1 MNDVQTNSSNQPSM
15 ATLVQGIV
23 NDVGEL
29 IKHEVRFARKEIE
42 TDLNKVRN
50 GAVIL
55 GIGVAAG
62 LVGFVLLSLMFV
74 HLLHWA
80 NVPADRVADL
90 SRLPLWAC
98 YAIVSAVFL
107 VAGTAFAYAGVSR
120 LARVNPL
127 PDQTAQTVQENV
139 SWIANKTASSK

>member
-1 MNDVQTNSSNQPSM
+1 MNDAQTTANQPSM

-23 NDVGEL
+23 NDIGTL
-29 IKHEVRFARKEIE
+29 IKQEVRFARKEVE
-42 TDLNKVRN
+42 SDLNKVRN

-62 LVGFVLLSLMFV
+62 LVGFLLLSLMFV

-80 NVPADRVADL
+80 NLPADHVNADP

-98 YAIVSAVFL
+98 FAIMSAIFL
-107 VAGTAFAYAGVSR
+107 VAGTAFGMVGASR

-127 PDQTAQTVQENV
+127 PDQTVQNVQENV

>member
-1 MNDVQTNSSNQPSM
+1 MNDVQTNNNQPSM

-23 NDVGEL
+23 NDIGEL
-29 IKHEVRFARKEIE
+29 IKHEMRFARKEIE
-42 TDLNKVRN
+42 TDLAKVRN

-62 LVGFVLLSLMFV
+62 LVGFVMLSLMFV

-90 SRLPLWAC
+90 SHLPLWAC

-107 VAGTAFAYAGVSR
+107 VAGTAFGYAGVSR

-127 PDQTAQTVQENV
+127 PDKTVQNVQENV
-139 SWIANKTASSK
+139 SWIANKTASSN

>member
-1 MNDVQTNSSNQPSM
+1 MNDAQTTANQPSM

-23 NDVGEL
+23 NDVGTL
-29 IKHEVRFARKEIE
+29 IKQEVRFARKEIE
-42 TDLNKVRN
+42 SDLNKVRN

-62 LVGFVLLSLMFV
+62 LVGFLLLSLMFV

-80 NVPADRVADL
+80 NLPADRVDP

-98 YAIVSAVFL
+98 FAIMSAIFL
-107 VAGTAFAYAGVSR
+107 VAGTAFGMVGASR

-127 PDQTAQTVQENV
+127 PDQTVQNVQENV

>member
-1 MNDVQTNSSNQPSM
+1 MNDAQTTTNQPSM

-23 NDVGEL
+23 NDIGTL
-29 IKHEVRFARKEIE
+29 IKQEVRFARKEVE
-42 TDLNKVRN
+42 SDLNKVRN

-62 LVGFVLLSLMFV
+62 LVGFLLLSLMFV

-80 NVPADRVADL
+80 NMPAEAEP

-98 YAIVSAVFL
+98 FAIVSAIFL
-107 VAGTAFAYAGVSR
+107 VAGTAFGMVGASR

-127 PDQTAQTVQENV
+127 PDQTVQNVQENV

>member
-1 MNDVQTNSSNQPSM
+1 MNDVQTNSSQPSM

-23 NDVGEL
+23 NDIGEL

-42 TDLNKVRN
+42 TDLSRLRN

-74 HLLHWA
+74 YLLHWA
-80 NVPADRVADL
+80 NVPADQVADH

-98 YAIVSAVFL
+98 YAIMSAIFL
-107 VAGTAFAYAGVSR
+107 VAGTAFGMAGAAR
-120 LARVNPL
+120 LAKVNPL
-127 PDQTAQTVQENV
+127 PDKTVENVQENV

>member
-1 MNDVQTNSSNQPSM
+1 MNDVQTNNNQPSM

-23 NDVGEL
+23 NDIGEL

-50 GAVIL
+50 GAMIL
-55 GIGVAAG
+55 GIGVMAG

-80 NVPADRVADL
+80 NVPPDRVADL
-90 SRLPLWAC
+90 SSLPLWAC

-107 VAGTAFAYAGVSR
+107 VAGTTFGYAGVSR

-127 PDQTAQTVQENV
+127 PDQTVQTVQENV

>member
-1 MNDVQTNSSNQPSM
+1 MNDVKTNSNDQPSM

-23 NDVGEL
+23 NDIGEL

-55 GIGVAAG
+55 GIGVMAG

-80 NVPADRVADL
+80 NVPADQVADL

>member
-1 MNDVQTNSSNQPSM
+1 MNDAQTTANQPSM

-23 NDVGEL
+23 NDVGTL
-29 IKHEVRFARKEIE
+29 IKQEVRFARKEIE
-42 TDLNKVRN
+42 SDLNKVRN

-62 LVGFVLLSLMFV
+62 LVGFLLLSLMFV

-80 NVPADRVADL
+80 NLPADHADP

-98 YAIVSAVFL
+98 FAIMSAVFL
-107 VAGTAFAYAGVSR
+107 VAGTAFGMVGASR

-127 PDQTAQTVQENV
+127 PDQTVQNVQENV

>member
-1 MNDVQTNSSNQPSM
+1 MNDAQTTTNQPGM

-23 NDVGEL
+23 NDIGTL
-29 IKHEVRFARKEIE
+29 IKQEVRFARKELE
-42 TDLNKVRN
+42 SDLNKVRN

-55 GIGVAAG
+55 AIGVAAG

-74 HLLHWA
+74 FLLHWG
-80 NVPADRVADL
+80 NLPADHVNADP

-98 YAIVSAVFL
+98 FAIMSAVFL
-107 VAGTAFAYAGVSR
+107 VAGTAFGIAGASR

-127 PDQTAQTVQENV
+127 PDQTVQSVQENV

>member
-1 MNDVQTNSSNQPSM
+1 MNDVQTNNNQPSM
-15 ATLVQGIV
+15 ATLQGIV
-23 NDVGEL
+23 GDIGDL
-29 IKHEVRFARKEIE
+29 IKQEVRFARKEIE
-42 TDLNKVRN
+42 SDLNKVRN

-62 LVGFVLLSLMFV
+62 LLGFVLLSLMFV

-80 NVPADRVADL
+80 NLPADHADP

-107 VAGTAFAYAGVSR
+107 VAGTAFAMAGAAR
-120 LARVNPL
+120 LSKVNPL
-127 PDQTAQTVQENV
+127 PDQTAQSVQENV

>member
-1 MNDVQTNSSNQPSM
+1 MNDVPANNNQPGM

-23 NDVGEL
+23 SDIGEL
-29 IKHEVRFARKEIE
+29 IKQEVRFARKEIE
-42 TDLNKVRN
+42 SDLNKVRT

-55 GIGVAAG
+55 GIGIAAG
-62 LVGFVLLSLMFV
+62 LVGFILLSLTFV

-80 NVPADRVADL
+80 NFPPGQVDP

-107 VAGTAFAYAGVSR
+107 VAGTAFGMAGSNR
-120 LARVNPL
+120 LAKVNPL
-127 PDQTAQTVQENV
+127 PDQTVQNVQENV

>member
-1 MNDVQTNSSNQPSM
+1 MSDVQTNNNQPSM

-23 NDVGEL
+23 NDVGDL
-29 IKHEVRFARKEIE
+29 IKQEVRFARKEIE
-42 TDLNKVRN
+42 SDLNKVRN

-55 GIGVAAG
+55 SIGVAAG
-62 LVGFVLLSLMFV
+62 LLGFFLLSLMFV

-80 NVPADRVADL
+80 NIPADQVADP

-98 YAIVSAVFL
+98 YAIMSAVFL
-107 VAGTAFAYAGVSR
+107 VAGTAFAMAGAAR
-120 LARVNPL
+120 LAKVNPL
-127 PDQTAQTVQENV
+127 PDQTVQNVQENV